1 MAAQLFRPY
10 SRYPLSI
17 HALKDWWDKSK
28 VTWFLRGPKS
38 EKICQFKKL
47 QFSLFILGNRKC
59 WTFHLKDGNGK
70 LWVEV
75 IIVTFLDVLATV
87 DVLTAR
93 NNDVKPA
100 ETRTVHFARLKSSFC
115 FGKINKFDRDF
126 FFWQIF
132 NNYWT
137 RLSKISWFVS
147 GEQINYY
154 YLFIDLRDTDK
165 SRYFWISEFNNW
177 FIIRSPSLFFNEC
190 LREAKRSAIFHAR
203 VIAKHTTQLD
213 DTAHKQN
220 IICRQ
225 LFCRSRGG
233 LSTNEKDEKF
243 ATNDNITCV
252 PPESEIPRDISF
264 IPFVI
269 VKYVQR
275 WQASWVRSIASGGT
289 RDISRIVTQATQ
301 GEYIK
306 RKMLV

>member
-93 NNDVKPA
+93 NNDVKLA

-154 YLFIDLRDTDK
+154 YLLIDLRDTDK
-165 SRYFWISEFNNW
+165 SRYFWISEFNNF
-177 FIIRSPSLFFNEC
+177 FIIRSPSLVFNEY
-190 LREAKRSAIFHAR
+190 LRARKIFIKKQAKWSAIFHAR
-203 VIAKHTTQLD
+203 VIAKHKTQLD
-213 DTAHKQN
+213 DTAHEEN

-225 LFCRSRGG
+225 LFAGHVVDFRPMKRKKN
-233 LSTNEKDEKF
+233 LQRM
-243 ATNDNITCV
+243 I
-252 PPESEIPRDISF
+252 ISLVC
-264 IPFVI
+264 PLK
-269 VKYVQR
+269 VKYH
-275 WQASWVRSIASGGT
+275 
-289 RDISRIVTQATQ
+289 VTF
-301 GEYIK
+301 
-306 RKMLV
+306 LLSHLWS